1 MSCHPTGSVPDGLG
15 ANKMLVALNMAYNRL
30 GGNLEAFADALS
42 PASKVSPQQ
51 AAPSTSS
58 SSSTKGGR
66 KLAAFSSSSGHTAAA
81 AVDPAAASLALSKK
95 LLGTREDWS
104 IFQPGQ
110 AVQQYFTLDTQS
122 LEALATGEAHTAGR
136 RLMQAVTSTPTV
148 GGATTSTVQRPPVT
162 TGEVCWARV

>member
-1 MSCHPTGSVPDGLG
+1 
-15 ANKMLVALNMAYNRL
+15 MAYNRL
-30 GGNLEAFADALS
+30 GGNLEAFGDAIT

-58 SSSTKGGR
+58 STTKGGR
-66 KLAAFSSSSGHTAAA
+66 KLAAFSSSSRHTAVAA

-162 TGEVCWARV
+162 TGEACWV